1 MQLLTQQQE
10 LDLLDR
16 NEPFGKRH
24 NSQNPKTHNH
34 KKLKNMQSFRSEI
47 EDNIVRKDIID
58 LERKIALFKDG
69 KIDDERFRSLRL
81 ARGIYGQ
88 RQEGVQMIRIKLP
101 FGKVSS
107 EQLLRISN
115 VSDEY
120 STGRLHIT
128 TRQDI
133 QIHYVS
139 LDRTPELWAEL
150 EKNDITLREACGNT
164 VRNITASETAGIDVD
179 EPFDVSPYAFA
190 MFDFFLRNPVCQE
203 MGRKFK
209 ISFSSSDKD
218 TALSYIH
225 DLGFIPK
232 IVNGE
237 RGFKVMLGGGLGS
250 QPLHA
255 EVLSEFIPTNQIIP
269 TTEGVL
275 RIFDRFGE
283 RSKRL
288 KARMKFLIK
297 DLGAEAFAKLVEE
310 EKKAL
315 SHPVFEIDTAAFDAP
330 IPEPL
335 LVAQKV
341 VIEDV
346 AAFEAWKKSNV
357 IQQKQKGYVAIGI
370 KVALGDFY
378 TDKARL
384 LADLIKNYAANEL
397 RFSLRQDILIRHV
410 KEENLAFFY
419 QELAKLDFVTL
430 GYNSTA
436 DITSC
441 PGTDTCNLGIASS
454 TGVAKELER
463 VLATEYPQ
471 YFNNKEIT
479 IKISGCMNACGQHNM
494 AHIGFQGMS
503 INSGKLVAPALQV
516 LLGGG
521 VLGNGEGRFADKV
534 IKIPSRR
541 GPEALRSILDDFED
555 NASGQ
560 SFLDY
565 YDAKGETYFFELLK
579 PFSDITNL
587 TESDFVDWGNADNY
601 VKAIGVGEC
610 AGVVI
615 DLVATLIFEAK
626 DKMTFAQE
634 AFDDKNWADAIYL
647 AYAGFVNGAKAL
659 LLSENQRT
667 NAHAGIIDLFDTYF
681 IESNKINLNGTFK
694 DLVYQI
700 NQNEPSE
707 EFAKKYIQEAIE
719 FFQKIE
725 DYRAKDLA
733 NA

>member
-1 MQLLTQQQE
+1 ME
-10 LDLLDR
+10 
-16 NEPFGKRH
+16 
-24 NSQNPKTHNH
+24 
-34 KKLKNMQSFRSEI
+34 SFRTEI
-47 EDNIVRKDIID
+47 EDPIVQKDIID
-58 LERKIALFKDG
+58 LERKIALFRDG

-81 ARGIYGQ
+81 ARGVYGQ

-101 FGKVSS
+101 FGKVTS
-107 EQLLRISN
+107 EQLLRITK

-139 LDRTPELWAEL
+139 LDRTPQLWAEL
-150 EKNDITLREACGNT
+150 EKDDVTLREACGNT
-164 VRNITASETAGIDVD
+164 VRNITASETAGIDGE
-179 EPFDVSPYAFA
+179 EPFDVSPYAHALFQ
-190 MFDFFLRNPVCQE
+190 FFLRNPVCQE

-209 ISFSSSDKD
+209 MSFSSSDKD
-218 TALSYIH
+218 TGLSYLH

-250 QPLHA
+250 QPSHA
-255 EVLSEFIPTNQIIP
+255 ELLSEFIPVNQIIP

-275 RIFDRFGE
+275 RIFDRYGE
-283 RSKRL
+283 RAKRL

-297 DLGAEAFAKLVEE
+297 DLGRDEFLRLVEE

-315 SHPVFEIDTAAFDAP
+315 CYQTVEIDTTAFDGA
-330 IPEPL
+330 IPAPL
-335 LVAQKV
+335 LEAPKV
-341 VIEDV
+341 VIEDT

-357 IQQKQKGYVAIGI
+357 SAQKQAGYVAIGI
-370 KVALGDFY
+370 KVLLGDFY
-378 TDKARL
+378 TDKARA
-384 LADLIKNYAANEL
+384 LAELIKNYAANEL
-397 RFSLRQDILIRHV
+397 RFTLRQDILIRHV
-410 KEENLAFFY
+410 KEENLPFFY
-419 QELAKLDFVTL
+419 QELAKLDFVAL
-430 GYNSTA
+430 GYNTIS
-436 DITSC
+436 DITAC

-454 TGVAKELER
+454 TGIAVELER
-463 VLATEYPQ
+463 VLETEYPQ
-471 YFNNKEIT
+471 YSNNQEIT

-494 AHIGFQGMS
+494 AEIGFQGMS

-521 VLGNGEGRFADKV
+521 NLGNGNGRFSDKV

-541 GPEALRSILDDFED
+541 GPDALRFILNDFEA
-555 NASGQ
+555 NGNGQ
-560 SFLDY
+560 SFLNY
-565 YDAKGETYFFELLK
+565 YDAKGEKYFYEFLK
-579 PFSDITNL
+579 PLADLTNL
-587 TESDFVDWGNADNY
+587 TEADFVDWGNADNY
-601 VKAIGVGEC
+601 VKAVGVGEC

-615 DLVATLIFEAK
+615 DLVATLILEAK

-634 AFDDKNWADAIYL
+634 AFDEGKWADAIYL

-659 LLSENQRT
+659 LLAENQKT
-667 NAHAGIIDLFDTYF
+667 NHHAGIIDLFDTVF
-681 IESNKINLNGTFK
+681 IESNKIELDSTFK

-700 NQNEPSE
+700 RANEPSA
-707 EFAKKYIQEAIE
+707 EFAQKYIQEGVAFFENIE
-719 FFQKIE
+719 K
-725 DYRAKDLA
+725 YRAKDLA

>member
-1 MQLLTQQQE
+1 ME
-10 LDLLDR
+10 
-16 NEPFGKRH
+16 
-24 NSQNPKTHNH
+24 
-34 KKLKNMQSFRSEI
+34 SFRTEI
-47 EDNIVRKDIID
+47 ENPIVQKEIID

-81 ARGIYGQ
+81 ARGVYGQ

-101 FGKVSS
+101 FGKVTS
-107 EQLLRISN
+107 EQLQRITK

-139 LDRTPELWAEL
+139 LDRTPELWANL
-150 EKNDITLREACGNT
+150 AKDDITLREACGNT
-164 VRNITASETAGIDVD
+164 VRNITASELAGVDVD
-179 EPFDVSPYAFA
+179 EPFDVSPYAHA
-190 MFDFFLRNPVCQE
+190 MFQFFLRNPISQE

-209 ISFSSSDKD
+209 MSFSSSDKD
-218 TALSYIH
+218 TALSYLH

-250 QPLHA
+250 QPHHA
-255 EVLSEFIPTNQIIP
+255 ELLSEFIPVNQIIP

-275 RIFDRFGE
+275 RVFDRHGE
-283 RSKRL
+283 RAKRL

-297 DLGAEAFAKLVEE
+297 DIGKEEFLRLVDE

-315 SHPVFEIDTAAFDAP
+315 SYQSYEIDTTAFDGA
-330 IPEPL
+330 IPATL
-335 LVAQKV
+335 LEVPAV
-341 VIEDV
+341 TIDDT
-346 AAFEAWKKSNV
+346 AAYEAWKKSNV
-357 IQQKQKGYVAIGI
+357 IAQKQAGYVAIGI
-370 KVALGDFY
+370 KVLLGDFY
-378 TDKARL
+378 TDKARA
-384 LADLIKNYAANEL
+384 LAELIKNYGANEL
-397 RFSLRQDILIRHV
+397 RFSLKQNIVLRNI
-410 KEENLAFFY
+410 KEENLPFFY

-430 GYNSTA
+430 GYDTIN
-436 DITSC
+436 DITAC

-454 TGVAKELER
+454 TGIAEELER
-463 VLATEYPQ
+463 VLKLEFPQ
-471 YFNNKEIT
+471 YKENREIT

-494 AHIGFQGMS
+494 SSIGFQGMS

-521 VLGNGEGRFADKV
+521 ILGDGKGRFSDKV

-541 GPEALRSILDDFED
+541 GPDALRFILNDFEA
-555 NASGQ
+555 NANGK

-565 YDAKGETYFFELLK
+565 YDAQGEKYFYEFLK
-579 PFSDITNL
+579 PLADVTNL
-587 TESDFVDWGNADNY
+587 TDEDFIDWGNADNY
-601 VKAIGVGEC
+601 VKAVGVGEC

-615 DLVATLIFEAK
+615 DLVATLLLEAK
-626 DKMTFAQE
+626 DKLTFAQE
-634 AFDDKNWADAIYL
+634 AFEDKNWADAIYL

-659 LLSENQRT
+659 LLAENQKT
-667 NAHAGIIDLFDTYF
+667 NHHAGIINLFDTVF
-681 IESNKINLNGTFK
+681 VETNKITLDTNFK

-707 EFAKKYIQEAIE
+707 AFAKKYIQQAIT
-719 FFQKIE
+719 FFSDLE
-725 DYRAKDLA
+725 TYRNNDLA

>member
-1 MQLLTQQQE
+1 ME
-10 LDLLDR
+10 
-16 NEPFGKRH
+16 
-24 NSQNPKTHNH
+24 
-34 KKLKNMQSFRSEI
+34 SFRTEI
-47 EDNIVRKDIID
+47 ENPIVQKDIID
-58 LERKIALFKDG
+58 LERKIRLFKEG

-81 ARGIYGQ
+81 ARGVYGQ

-107 EQLLRISN
+107 EQLVRITK

-139 LDRTPELWAEL
+139 LDRTPELWADL
-150 EKNDITLREACGNT
+150 EKDDITLREACGNT
-164 VRNITASETAGIDVD
+164 VRNITASETAGIDPD
-179 EPFDVSPYAFA
+179 EPFDVSPYAHALFQ
-190 MFDFFLRNPVCQE
+190 FFLRNPVCQE

-209 ISFSSSDKD
+209 MSFSSSDKD
-218 TALSYIH
+218 TALSYLH

-250 QPLHA
+250 QPSHA
-255 EVLSEFIPTNQIIP
+255 ELLSEFVPVNQIIP
-269 TTEGVL
+269 MTEGVL
-275 RIFDRFGE
+275 RIFDRYGE
-283 RSKRL
+283 RAKRL

-297 DLGAEAFAKLVEE
+297 EIGKDEFLRLVEE

-315 SHPVFEIDTAAFDAP
+315 SFQTVEIDTTAFDGP
-330 IPEPL
+330 IPAPALEVP
-335 LVAQKV
+335 KV
-341 VIEDV
+341 TIEDSTS
-346 AAFEAWKKSNV
+346 FEAWKKSNV
-357 IQQKQKGYVAIGI
+357 IAQKQAGYVAIGI

-378 TDKARL
+378 TDKARA
-384 LADLIKNYAANEL
+384 LADLIKNYGANEL
-397 RFSLRQDILIRHV
+397 RFTLRQDILIRNI
-410 KEENLAFFY
+410 KEENLPFFY

-430 GYNSTA
+430 GYNTINDVTA
-436 DITSC
+436 C

-454 TGVAKELER
+454 TGIAVELER

-471 YFNNKEIT
+471 YSNNQEIT

-494 AHIGFQGMS
+494 AEIGFQGMS

-521 VLGNGEGRFADKV
+521 NLGNGQGRFSDKV

-541 GPEALRSILDDFED
+541 GPEALRLILNDFEA
-555 NASGQ
+555 NANGQ
-560 SFLDY
+560 SFLNY
-565 YDAKGETYFFELLK
+565 YDAKGEKYFYEFLK
-579 PFSDITNL
+579 PLADVTNL
-587 TESDFVDWGNADNY
+587 TEADFVDWGNADNY
-601 VKAIGVGEC
+601 VKAVGVGEC

-615 DLVATLIFEAK
+615 DLVATLLVEAK
-626 DKMTFAQE
+626 DKLTFSQE
-634 AFDDKNWADAIYL
+634 AINDQKWSDSIYL
-647 AYAGFVNGAKAL
+647 TYAGFVNAAKAL
-659 LLSENQRT
+659 LLAEKQKT
-667 NAHAGIIDLFDTYF
+667 NHHAGIIDLFDTVF
-681 IESNKINLNGTFK
+681 VETNKIQLATAFK

-700 NQNEPSE
+700 KVNEPSE
-707 EFAKKYIQEAIE
+707 VFAKQYLEQATAFFSTIE
-719 FFQKIE
+719 E
-725 DYRAKDLA
+725 YRAKDLA